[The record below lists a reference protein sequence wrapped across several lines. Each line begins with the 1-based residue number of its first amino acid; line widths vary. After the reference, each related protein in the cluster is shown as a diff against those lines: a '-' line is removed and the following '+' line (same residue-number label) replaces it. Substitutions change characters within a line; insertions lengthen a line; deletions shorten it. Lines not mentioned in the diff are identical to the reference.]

1 MTINTTTSGAGDCR
15 KIHNSYDKQS
25 PADKPGMKGDR
36 AAIHTTDTYTPQGA
50 NGEILRRA
58 GSLRLTRGD
67 IHLTTLS
74 KKYREFCSLAIIQAK
89 IAEHAAG
96 GSVIGLPITLADLRG
111 AFRETSITKIR
122 AAIRQA

>member
-1 MTINTTTSGAGDCR
+1 MTINTASGADNCR
-15 KIHNSYDKQS
+15 KIHNCYDKQS
-25 PADKPGMKGDR
+25 PADKAGMKGDR

-50 NGEILRRA
+50 SGEILRRA

-74 KKYREFCSLAIIQAK
+74 KKYREFCDLAIIQAK
-89 IAEHAAG
+89 ISEHAASG
-96 GSVIGLPITLADLRG
+96 AVIGIPLTLADLRG
-111 AFRETSITKIR
+111 AFGETSLTKIR